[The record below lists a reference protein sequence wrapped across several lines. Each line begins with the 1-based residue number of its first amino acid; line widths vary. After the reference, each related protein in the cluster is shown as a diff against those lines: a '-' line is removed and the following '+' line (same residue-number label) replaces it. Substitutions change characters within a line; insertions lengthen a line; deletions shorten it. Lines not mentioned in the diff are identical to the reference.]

1 MISGTLRLPR
11 RVKARPG
18 DPGRG
23 YRRGMDVR
31 IGTSGW
37 TYRHW
42 RGTFYPQGLRIA
54 DQLDHYT
61 ERFRTV
67 ELNGSHYRWPADSTV
82 EAWRERLPAGF
93 EMAVKASR
101 YLTHYRKL
109 NEPQDW
115 VERIVHTLDL
125 LGDHARPLLLQL
137 PAHLHRDDDRLAG
150 FLGLL
155 PERVRVAVEVQHE
168 SWLDEDVF
176 DLLDRHGAGFVVSV
190 IAGREPVLRATGRL
204 AYVRFHNADPDWRY
218 GGSFSDAELAPWVG
232 RLRELTGADD
242 GGPAGDAAGARPA
255 YVYFNNDNHGHAAFN
270 ALTLRRMA
278 ETEA

>member
-1 MISGTLRLPR
+1 
-11 RVKARPG
+11 
-18 DPGRG
+18 
-23 YRRGMDVR
+23 MDVR

-37 TYRHW
+37 TYNRW

-125 LGDHARPLLLQL
+125 LGDRAGPLLLQL
-137 PAHLHRDDDRLAG
+137 PANLHSDDDRLAG

-232 RLRELTGADD
+232 RMRELTGADD

>member
-1 MISGTLRLPR
+1 
-11 RVKARPG
+11 
-18 DPGRG
+18 
-23 YRRGMDVR
+23 MDVR

-101 YLTHYRKL
+101 DLTHYRKL

-125 LGDHARPLLLQL
+125 VGDHAGPLLLQL
-137 PAHLHRDDDRLAG
+137 PANLHRDDDRLAG

-218 GGSFSDAELAPWVG
+218 GGSFSDAELSPWVE
-232 RLRELTGADD
+232 RLRELTGA
-242 GGPAGDAAGARPA
+242 DAAGARPA
-255 YVYFNNDNHGHAAFN
+255 YVYFNNDNHGHTAFN

>member
-1 MISGTLRLPR
+1 MISGTLRGRR
-11 RVKARPG
+11 RVRARPG
-18 DPGRG
+18 GPGQG

-125 LGDHARPLLLQL
+125 LGDHAGPLLLQL
-137 PAHLHRDDDRLAG
+137 PAHLHRDDGRLAG

>member
-11 RVKARPG
+11 RIKARPG

-125 LGDHARPLLLQL
+125 LGDHAGPLLLQL

-190 IAGREPVLRATGRL
+190 IAGRIDSMAAAKWSLPTWASAASSWKASTSTHSSLVSRL
-204 AYVRFHNADPDWRY
+204 LDHSKKMLPGSASVARVNSSTISGHCSVYSGLVRNFTTMRIMTSP
-218 GGSFSDAELAPWVG
+218 
-232 RLRELTGADD
+232 
-242 GGPAGDAAGARPA
+242 
-255 YVYFNNDNHGHAAFN
+255 
-270 ALTLRRMA
+270 
-278 ETEA
+278 

>member
-23 YRRGMDVR
+23 YRRGMDAR

-37 TYRHW
+37 TYKHW

-125 LGDHARPLLLQL
+125 LGNHAGPLLLQL
-137 PAHLHRDDDRLAG
+137 PANLHRDDDRLAG

-232 RLRELTGADD
+232 RLRELTGAD
-242 GGPAGDAAGARPA
+242 AAGVRPA

-278 ETEA
+278 EAEA

>member
-11 RVKARPG
+11 RVKARAG

-125 LGDHARPLLLQL
+125 LGDHAGPLLLQL
-137 PAHLHRDDDRLAG
+137 PANLHRDDDRLAG

-218 GGSFSDAELAPWVG
+218 GGSFSDAELSPWVK
-232 RLRELTGADD
+232 RLRELTGA
-242 GGPAGDAAGARPA
+242 DAAGARPA

>member
-1 MISGTLRLPR
+1 
-11 RVKARPG
+11 
-18 DPGRG
+18 
-23 YRRGMDVR
+23 MDVR

-125 LGDHARPLLLQL
+125 LGDHAGPLLLQL

-218 GGSFSDAELAPWVG
+218 GGSFSDDELAPWVG
-232 RLRELTGADD
+232 RLRGLTGADD
-242 GGPAGDAAGARPA
+242 GGPAGDATGARPA

>member
-18 DPGRG
+18 NPGRG

-37 TYRHW
+37 TYKHW

-125 LGDHARPLLLQL
+125 LGDHAGPLLLQL
-137 PAHLHRDDDRLAG
+137 PANLHRDDDRLAG

-176 DLLDRHGAGFVVSV
+176 DLFDRHGAGFVVSV
-190 IAGREPVLRATGRL
+190 IAGREPALRATGRL

-232 RLRELTGADD
+232 RLRELTGAD
-242 GGPAGDAAGARPA
+242 AAGARPA

-278 ETEA
+278 EAEA

>member
-37 TYRHW
+37 TYKHW

-61 ERFRTV
+61 ERFGTV

-125 LGDHARPLLLQL
+125 LGDHAGPLLLQL
-137 PAHLHRDDDRLAG
+137 PAHLHRDDGRLAG

-190 IAGREPVLRATGRL
+190 V
-204 AYVRFHNADPDWRY
+204 

>member
-1 MISGTLRLPR
+1 MVG
-11 RVKARPG
+11 
-18 DPGRG
+18 
-23 YRRGMDVR
+23 
-31 IGTSGW
+31 GW
-37 TYRHW
+37 TCGSGPPAWTYNHW

-61 ERFRTV
+61 ERFGTV

-125 LGDHARPLLLQL
+125 LGDHAGPLLLQL

-204 AYVRFHNADPDWRY
+204 AYVRFHIADPDWRY
-218 GGSFSDAELAPWVG
+218 GGSFSDAELSPWVK
-232 RLRELTGADD
+232 RLRELTGA
-242 GGPAGDAAGARPA
+242 DAAGARPA

>member
-1 MISGTLRLPR
+1 
-11 RVKARPG
+11 
-18 DPGRG
+18 
-23 YRRGMDVR
+23 
-31 IGTSGW
+31 
-37 TYRHW
+37 
-42 RGTFYPQGLRIA
+42 
-54 DQLDHYT
+54 
-61 ERFRTV
+61 
-67 ELNGSHYRWPADSTV
+67 
-82 EAWRERLPAGF
+82 
-93 EMAVKASR
+93 MAVKASR

-125 LGDHARPLLLQL
+125 LGDHAGPLLLQL
-137 PAHLHRDDDRLAG
+137 PANLHRDDDRLAG

-155 PERVRVAVEVQHE
+155 PDRVRVAVEVQHE

-218 GGSFSDAELAPWVG
+218 GGSFSDAELSPWVK
-232 RLRELTGADD
+232 RLRELTGA
-242 GGPAGDAAGARPA
+242 DAAGARPA

>member
-37 TYRHW
+37 TYKHW

-125 LGDHARPLLLQL
+125 LGDHAGPLLLQL

-218 GGSFSDAELAPWVG
+218 GGSFSDDELAPWVG

-242 GGPAGDAAGARPA
+242 GGPAGDATGSRPA

>member
-18 DPGRG
+18 NPCRG

-37 TYRHW
+37 TYKHW

-125 LGDHARPLLLQL
+125 LGDHAGPLLLQL

-218 GGSFSDAELAPWVG
+218 GGSFSDAELSPWVK
-232 RLRELTGADD
+232 RLRELTGA
-242 GGPAGDAAGARPA
+242 DAAGARPA

>member
-1 MISGTLRLPR
+1 
-11 RVKARPG
+11 
-18 DPGRG
+18 
-23 YRRGMDVR
+23 MDAR

-37 TYRHW
+37 TYKHW

-115 VERIVHTLDL
+115 VKRIVHTLDL
-125 LGDHARPLLLQL
+125 LGDHAGPLLLQL
-137 PAHLHRDDDRLAG
+137 PATCTATTTDSPGSSACCPSGCAWRWRSSTSPG
-150 FLGLL
+150 WTRMCSTSSTG
-155 PERVRVAVEVQHE
+155 
-168 SWLDEDVF
+168 
-176 DLLDRHGAGFVVSV
+176 
-190 IAGREPVLRATGRL
+190 TGR
-204 AYVRFHNADPDWRY
+204 
-218 GGSFSDAELAPWVG
+218 GSWS
-232 RLRELTGADD
+232 R
-242 GGPAGDAAGARPA
+242 
-255 YVYFNNDNHGHAAFN
+255 
-270 ALTLRRMA
+270 
-278 ETEA
+278 